1 MAAERISE
9 PADVASGVHANGALA
24 GCCCSASRGSIDRA
38 AQDRDRLL
46 ARPSIR
52 GRQSAI
58 NGWLRVIHLA
68 ALIRIQGL
76 LLLHKCRLRGVGEG
90 ALAPGPAPTRNPDPA
105 CAPTPAGT
113 PTPARTPTPAGTPA
127 PPAAVP
133 AAAAV
138 PTPTAMPARSVAP
151 GMSGAEIGRG
161 GKGGEGDHNHHQEFT
176 CHKTLL
182 SRPPIGSGPAE
193 V

>member
-1 MAAERISE
+1 MAPERISE

-113 PTPARTPTPAGTPA
+113 PTPARAPT
-127 PPAAVP
+127 PPAAAP

-138 PTPTAMPARSVAP
+138 PAPTTMPSRPVAP
-151 GMSGAEIGRG
+151 GMSGAQIGRG
-161 GKGGEGDHNHHQEFT
+161 GKGGEGNDNDHQELT
-176 CHKTLL
+176 CHRTLL
-182 SRPPIGSGPAE
+182 SRPPIGAGPAE